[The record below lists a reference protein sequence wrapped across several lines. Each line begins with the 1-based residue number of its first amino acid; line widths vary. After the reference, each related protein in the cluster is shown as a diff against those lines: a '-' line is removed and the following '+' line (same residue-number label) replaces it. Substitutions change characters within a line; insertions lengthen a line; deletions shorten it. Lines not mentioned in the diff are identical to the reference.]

1 MNFAEIADP
10 IQHNPTLNPKLWQG
24 NGNLKPEVRG
34 ALIRI
39 AEDFKEFVDI
49 EFTVVDVVI
58 TGSNVNYNY
67 TNKSDIDLHLITD
80 YSSIAC
86 DREVAEL
93 FDSKRHLYAEQHDIE
108 IYGIPVGLYVE
119 DQDHPG
125 VSAGSYSI
133 LDDQWITKPTRQQPD
148 YDLKEVDKMSE
159 VWTTV
164 LKHAMQTGDLQACR
178 NTLQL
183 LRKYRK
189 LGLEQ
194 SQGEFS
200 TANLVYKVLRN
211 NNTLA
216 GITTLVDRLH
226 DKKLSLT

>member
-24 NGNLKPEVRG
+24 NNRLKPEVRG

-49 EFTVVDVVI
+49 DFTVVDVVI

-80 YSSIAC
+80 YGSVAC

-93 FDSKRHLYAEQHDIE
+93 FDTKRHLYAEQHDIE
-108 IYGIPVGLYVE
+108 IFGIPVGLYVE

-133 LDDQWITKPTRQQPD
+133 LDDQWITEPTKQQPN
-148 YDLKEVDKMSE
+148 YDLAEVEKMTE

-164 LKHAMQTGDLQACR
+164 LKHAMKTGDLHTSR
-178 NTLQL
+178 SVLQL
-183 LRKYRK
+183 LRKYRQ
-189 LGLEQ
+189 LGLKQPE
-194 SQGEFS
+194 GEFS

-211 NNTLA
+211 NDTLA
-216 GITTLVDRLH
+216 GITALVDRLH
-226 DKKLSLT
+226 DKNLSLK

>member
-1 MNFAEIADP
+1 
-10 IQHNPTLNPKLWQG
+10 
-24 NGNLKPEVRG
+24 
-34 ALIRI
+34 
-39 AEDFKEFVDI
+39 
-49 EFTVVDVVI
+49 VI

-93 FDSKRHLYAEQHDIE
+93 FDTKRHLYAEQHDIE
-108 IYGIPVGLYVE
+108 IFGIPVGLYVE

-133 LDDQWITKPTRQQPD
+133 LDDQWISQPSSQQPD
-148 YDLKEVDKMSE
+148 YDLKAVEKMSE
-159 VWTTV
+159 VWRTV
-164 LKHAMQTGDLQACR
+164 LRHAMQTGDLQTCR
-178 NTLQL
+178 SSLQL

-189 LGLEQ
+189 LGLQ
-194 SQGEFS
+194 QPQGEFS

-211 NNTLA
+211 DDTLS
-216 GITTLVDRLH
+216 GISTLFDRLH
-226 DKKLSLT
+226 DKQLSLT

>member
-24 NGNLKPEVRG
+24 NDRLKPEVRG

-39 AEDFKEFVDI
+39 AEDFKQFVDI

-67 TNKSDIDLHLITD
+67 TNKSDIDLHLIAD
-80 YSSIAC
+80 YSGIAC

-108 IYGIPVGLYVE
+108 IFDIPVGLYVE
-119 DQDHPG
+119 NQDQPG

-133 LDDQWITKPTRQQPD
+133 IDDKWITKPTNRRPE
-148 YDLKEVDKMSE
+148 YDLEEVENMSK
-159 VWTTV
+159 VWKTV
-164 LKHAMQTGDLQACR
+164 LRHAMQTGDLQTCR
-178 NTLQL
+178 NSLQL
-183 LRKYRK
+183 LRRYRK
-189 LGLEQ
+189 LGLQ
-194 SQGEFS
+194 QPQGEFS
-200 TANLVYKVLRN
+200 TANLVYKVLRDDD
-211 NNTLA
+211 TLA
-216 GITTLVDRLH
+216 GITKLVDRLH
-226 DKKLSLT
+226 DQKLSLK

>member
-10 IQHNPTLNPKLWQG
+10 VKHNPTLNPKLWQG
-24 NGNLKPEVRG
+24 NDRLKPEVRG

-39 AEDFKEFVDI
+39 AEDFKRFVDI
-49 EFTVVDVVI
+49 PFKVVDVVI

-80 YSSIAC
+80 YSSVAC

-108 IYGIPVGLYVE
+108 IFNIPVGLYVE
-119 DQDHPG
+119 DQDQPG
-125 VSAGSYSI
+125 VSAGTYSI
-133 LDDQWITKPTRQQPD
+133 LDDRWITKPSRQKPQ
-148 YDLKEVDKMSE
+148 YDLEQVEKMTK

-164 LKHAMQTGDLQACR
+164 LKQAMQTGDLQTCR
-178 NTLQL
+178 NSLQL

-189 LGLEQ
+189 LGLQ
-194 SQGEFS
+194 QPQGEFS
-200 TANLVYKVLRN
+200 TANLVYKVLRDN
-211 NNTLA
+211 ETLA
-216 GITTLVDRLH
+216 GITKLVDRLH
-226 DKKLSLT
+226 DNNLSLT